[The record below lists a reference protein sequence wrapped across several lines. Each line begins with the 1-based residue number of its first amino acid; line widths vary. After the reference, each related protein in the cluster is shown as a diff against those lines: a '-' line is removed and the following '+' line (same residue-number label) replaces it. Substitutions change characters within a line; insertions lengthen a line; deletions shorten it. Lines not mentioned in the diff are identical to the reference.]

1 MTSPAKTRRE
11 NQPIPTTADA
21 AAARFKCEA
30 YLCTMDGAKC
40 RDQHVHA
47 AEFKPMHRDACI
59 DCPAG
64 EARAILLGKG
74 AGGSGQAA
82 ICTAKTAKGG
92 PCAHAPVEGGLCHIH
107 RGAYAK
113 KERTVKK
120 TPQAPVK
127 AAGKN
132 RLPRLP
138 GETDASRAAAEESA
152 ARIEKVVERATAKP
166 AATAPVAKPIP
177 VAKPAPAPAPVAKPA
192 PVVDAKVEVEAICE
206 REGCDRPAYSGA
218 RLSEYCKGCGASAYS
233 TLRKLD
239 QSRTPTDDERRAW
252 LKVTPVQPQFRHPRA
267 AAPAPVVEAP
277 PLPPG
282 KFAAKGVDWDKVDLG
297 KRSDCE
303 IAREF
308 GVSATAVRFQRQK
321 RKIAAPATPRPKG
334 VRKVRKDLG
343 RAAVAAATAT
353 ANANV
358 IEMATAPVGVRIEV
372 AGDQVEEP
380 QRIESHEVIQAEPT
394 VEPVEPPV
402 CCGAPMVLG
411 GITLVE
417 GARKLWLCAKNPLTH
432 QRPVSGDPSGVP
444 AVEPAPTTPLFIP
457 DSDTPAEAL
466 HPGVCTS
473 EGVGAVPDHLV
484 AVTFTLNRRAFA
496 ELERMARAGLHGD
509 DPCDAAR
516 TLVLDGLRRFALVR
530 P

>member
-92 PCAHAPVEGGLCHIH
+92 PCAHAPVEGGLCHVH

-138 GETDASRAAAEESA
+138 RETDASHAAAEA
-152 ARIEKVVERATAKP
+152 NVARMEKVVERATAKP
-166 AATAPVAKPIP
+166 AAPAPAPVAKPIP
-177 VAKPAPAPAPVAKPA
+177 VVKPAPAPAAKLAPVAD
-192 PVVDAKVEVEAICE
+192 VKVEVEVICE

-218 RLSEYCKGCGASAYS
+218 WLSEYCKGCGASAYS

-267 AAPAPVVEAP
+267 AAPAAVVESP

-321 RKIAAPATPRPKG
+321 RKIAAPVTPRPKG
-334 VRKVRKDLG
+334 VRRVRKDLG
-343 RAAVAAATAT
+343 RAVVAAATAT

-358 IEMATAPVGVRIEV
+358 VEMATVPVDVRIEITV
-372 AGDQVEEP
+372 DQVEEP
-380 QRIESHEVIQAEPT
+380 KRIEIHEAIQAAP
-394 VEPVEPPV
+394 VGEPVREAQPP
-402 CCGAPMVLG
+402 AP
-411 GITLVE
+411 
-417 GARKLWLCAKNPLTH
+417 
-432 QRPVSGDPSGVP
+432 
-444 AVEPAPTTPLFIP
+444 EPAPADPNGGQRSLKDWCADMCNRLLAGSNPDLEFVWTEAQRPTTAPV
-457 DSDTPAEAL
+457 DA
-466 HPGVCTS
+466 
-473 EGVGAVPDHLV
+473 PDHLV

-496 ELERMARAGLHGD
+496 ELERMAKAGLHGD

>member
-47 AEFKPMHRDACI
+47 AEFKPANRDACI

-82 ICTAKTAKGG
+82 ICTARTAKGG
-92 PCAHAPVEGGLCHIH
+92 PCSHAPVEGGLCHIH

-113 KERTVKK
+113 KERKLKK

-127 AAGKN
+127 VAQRPAAPAQTAPA
-132 RLPRLP
+132 RVP
-138 GETDASRAAAEESA
+138 ASAVPPVEAHRITVEKMESA
-152 ARIEKVVERATAKP
+152 PPKP
-166 AATAPVAKPIP
+166 
-177 VAKPAPAPAPVAKPA
+177 PAPAPVSVVEKKPVAVKVAKPS
-192 PVVDAKVEVEAICE
+192 PGTDAKVEALCA

-239 QSRTPTDDERRAW
+239 QTSTPSDDARRAW
-252 LKVTPVQPQFRHPRA
+252 LRATPVQPQFRHPRKPSELVK
-267 AAPAPVVEAP
+267 APAP
-277 PLPPG
+277 PPG
-282 KFAAKGVDWDKVDLG
+282 KFAAKGIDWDKVDLG

-308 GVSATAVRFQRQK
+308 GVSATAVRFQRRK
-321 RKIAAPATPRPKG
+321 RKIAAPVTPRPKV
-334 VRKVRKDLG
+334 VRKVRKALG
-343 RAAVAAATAT
+343 QAIVSAATAT
-353 ANANV
+353 AEV
-358 IEMATAPVGVRIEV
+358 PVFEV
-372 AGDQVEEP
+372 AAVPVDVHVEVVVDQVDEP
-380 QRIESHEVIQAEPT
+380 QRIENHEVIQAAPA

-402 CCGAPMVLG
+402 PIAP
-411 GITLVE
+411 I
-417 GARKLWLCAKNPLTH
+417 
-432 QRPVSGDPSGVP
+432 
-444 AVEPAPTTPLFIP
+444 FIP
-457 DSDTPAEAL
+457 DSDTPAESLCSDADT
-466 HPGVCTS
+466 PEAPAPADTT
-473 EGVGAVPDHLV
+473 DHLV
-484 AVTFTLNRRAFA
+484 AVTFALNRRAFA
-496 ELERMARAGLHGD
+496 ELERMAQAGLHGD

-516 TLVLDGLRRFALVR
+516 TLVLDGLRRFSLVR

>member
-127 AAGKN
+127 AAQKPAEPAQKAAPVKAPAPP
-132 RLPRLP
+132 PRP
-138 GETDASRAAAEESA
+138 AEEPRTA
-152 ARIEKVVERATAKP
+152 VEKTERVQPKP
-166 AATAPVAKPIP
+166 PVPTPVAKPIP
-177 VAKPAPAPAPVAKPA
+177 VAKPAPAPAPKPA
-192 PVVDAKVEVEAICE
+192 PVVDARVEVEAICE

-267 AAPAPVVEAP
+267 AAPAVVVEAA

-303 IAREF
+303 IAREL

-321 RKIAAPATPRPKG
+321 RKIAAPVTPRPKG
-334 VRKVRKDLG
+334 VRKVRKELG
-343 RAAVAAATAT
+343 RAIVDAATAT
-353 ANANV
+353 ANAHV
-358 IEMATAPVGVRIEV
+358 IEMATAPVDVHIEITV
-372 AGDQVEEP
+372 DQVEEP
-380 QRIESHEVIQAEPT
+380 QHVEIHEVLQAAP
-394 VEPVEPPV
+394 VGEPVREAQPP
-402 CCGAPMVLG
+402 AP
-411 GITLVE
+411 
-417 GARKLWLCAKNPLTH
+417 
-432 QRPVSGDPSGVP
+432 
-444 AVEPAPTTPLFIP
+444 EPAPADPNGGQRSLKDWCADMCNRLLAGSNPDLEFVWTEAPRPTTAPV
-457 DSDTPAEAL
+457 DA
-466 HPGVCTS
+466 
-473 EGVGAVPDHLV
+473 PDHLV

-496 ELERMARAGLHGD
+496 ELERMAKAGLHGD